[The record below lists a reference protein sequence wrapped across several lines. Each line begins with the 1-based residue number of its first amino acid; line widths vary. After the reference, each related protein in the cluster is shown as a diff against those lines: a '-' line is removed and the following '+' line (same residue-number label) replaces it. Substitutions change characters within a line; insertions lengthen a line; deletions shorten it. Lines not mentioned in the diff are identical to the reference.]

1 MREKCAL
8 SNIQKN
14 MIDRITQ
21 NKKTTIAG
29 LIVFISGLAL
39 VATHKATLTEFGAFI
54 GVSFALLFSKDSIK
68 K

>member
-1 MREKCAL
+1 
-8 SNIQKN
+8 

-29 LIVFISGLAL
+29 VIVFVSGLAL

>member
-1 MREKCAL
+1 
-8 SNIQKN
+8 
-14 MIDRITQ
+14 MIYRITQ

-29 LIVFISGLAL
+29 LIVFVSGLAL

-54 GVSFALLFSKDSIK
+54 GVSFALLFSKDSTK